1 VDASVRSDD
10 ACNMRG
16 QIKQRP
22 AVVSAAETRDHFP
35 AEASNLAIGQNGL
48 KAVADFDAI
57 PSVANREQDQHAAIG
72 AFWTDSPALV

>member
-1 VDASVRSDD
+1 MDATVRSDD
-10 ACNMRG
+10 ACNLRG

-35 AEASNLAIGQNGL
+35 AEAPYFAIGQNGL
-48 KAVADFDAI
+48 KAVADLNAI
-57 PSVANREQDQHAAIG
+57 PSVVNREQDQHAAIV